1 MENLILIVFI
11 AYTLLLFLV
20 AHLTSR
26 KSSNNTFFT
35 GNMKSPWFV
44 VAYGMIGASLSGVT
58 FMSVPGGVYSGQFTY
73 FGIVV
78 DDRHNCII
86 NVTQEQIQ
94 KLKNV
99 LKKELS
105 SYDRSMFHE
114 SPDNHKL
121 LFNNSLCKYDHNSRF
136 LEYNCDYWECMRLL
150 KSSLW
155 LSGDS

>member
-1 MENLILIVFI
+1 MNIDFRATSKLDSRYVRYLGDIESSS
-11 AYTLLLFLV
+11 FLSYMGNIGKV
-20 AHLTSR
+20 LE
-26 KSSNNTFFT
+26 SSF
-35 GNMKSPWFV
+35 
-44 VAYGMIGASLSGVT
+44 L
-58 FMSVPGGVYSGQFTY
+58 FTY

-78 DDRHNCII
+78 DDKHNCII

-94 KLKNV
+94 KLENV

-121 LFNNSLCKYDHNSRF
+121 LFNNSLCKYNHNSRF

-150 KSSLW
+150 YRCVKDINKGVCFDWNKDTLEIIFSW
-155 LSGDS
+155 